1 MLEFVLYFCAGV
13 LVAAN
18 LGAFGMLFYVMIKG
32 EV

>member
-1 MLEFVLYFCAGV
+1 MLEFALYFCAGV

-18 LGAFGMLFYVMIKG
+18 LGAVGFLMYGMVKG